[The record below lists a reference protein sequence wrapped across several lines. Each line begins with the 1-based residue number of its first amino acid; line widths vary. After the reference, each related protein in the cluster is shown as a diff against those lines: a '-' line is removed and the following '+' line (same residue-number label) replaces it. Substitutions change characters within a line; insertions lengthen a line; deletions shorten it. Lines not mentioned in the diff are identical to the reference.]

1 MSNKKADMPRS
12 SELAPRKKRGE
23 VTLESG
29 VRENSVGARPLS
41 AASTATIEHVIVPET
56 ELERLRN
63 RDERYQLGQ
72 FFTSP
77 MIAEF
82 MAEAVLEV
90 EPETVL
96 DPGVGGGVLLRAI
109 GEGPGRFG
117 LDVDPVAVE
126 LARSSLGIGT
136 ELAVGDF
143 LDPAN
148 WPLSHG
154 SFDAVIAN
162 PPYIRHHNL
171 SAEHKAL
178 AQHYSAQFCVNVSRL
193 SGSYVYFFFEALS
206 RLNEGGRLVFITPTE
221 FLDVRYGGAVKEAL
235 LSTCEVNDI
244 LVFEMSELAFDG
256 ILTTSAITVATKTA
270 KPSRRFRLTE
280 ATTNGGIKKG
290 RSVQLSAHTVPIH
303 RPWTPFLPSRAER
316 IALLTEGRSAE
327 LGDYA
332 RVRRGIATGD
342 NSFFCLT
349 RAEIDAWEIE
359 PEYLVPVVVGAKDLP
374 ASGVL
379 EQSFRARRITEGGRA
394 FLLFCHQTKEELGGK
409 NVLRYIEHGESL
421 GVHERFNCR
430 ARSPWYGVE
439 PVPPPD
445 YFATY
450 MARER
455 GRFVRNA
462 VGARCMT
469 SVLNVWAKP
478 GVSVEALQPILEDP
492 VNAKLLREFGRTY
505 GGGLS
510 KIEPSDLLRLP
521 VRPLAG
527 IGG

>member
-1 MSNKKADMPRS
+1 MRS
-12 SELAPRKKRGE
+12 LSDPA
-23 VTLESG
+23 V
-29 VRENSVGARPLS
+29 ENSITVHPVS
-41 AASTATIEHVIVPET
+41 AAGAATIEHVIVPET
-56 ELERLRN
+56 ELEELRS
-63 RDERYQLGQ
+63 RDERYELGQ

-90 EPETVL
+90 GPKTVL
-96 DPGVGGGVLLRAI
+96 DPGVGGGILLRAV
-109 GEGPGRFG
+109 GGGLRRFG

-126 LARSSLGIGT
+126 LASTSLGVGT

-143 LDPAN
+143 LDSAN
-148 WPLSHG
+148 WPLSRG

-171 SAEHKAL
+171 SAEHKTL
-178 AQHYSAQFCVNVSRL
+178 AQRYSAQFGVSVSSL

-235 LSTCEVNDI
+235 LGTCEINDI
-244 LVFEMSELAFDG
+244 FVFEMSELAFDG

-280 ATTNGGIKKG
+280 ATANGGIKKG
-290 RSVQLSAHTVPIH
+290 RSVQLSADSAPTH
-303 RPWTPFLPSRAER
+303 RPWTPYLPSRAER
-316 IALLTEGRSAE
+316 IALLVEGRTAE
-327 LGDYA
+327 LGGYV

-349 RAEIDAWEIE
+349 SGEVDEWGIE

-374 ASGVL
+374 TSGVL
-379 EQSFRARRITEGGRA
+379 DESFRARRISEGARA
-394 FLLFCHQTKEELGGK
+394 FLFFCHETKEGLSGK

-421 GVHERFNCR
+421 GVPERFNCR
-430 ARSPWYGVE
+430 ARSPWFGVE

-445 YFATY
+445 FFVTY

-469 SVLNVWAKP
+469 SLLNVWAKP
-478 GVSVEALQPILEDP
+478 GVSVDALQPILEDP

-505 GGGLS
+505 GGGLG
-510 KIEPSDLLRLP
+510 KIEPGDLLRLP
-521 VRPLAG
+521 VRPLIG
-527 IGG
+527 IGGQTSFELAAC